1 MAEHARRRTMPR
13 RVLRRAGSGD
23 PFIAALPRDDNWM
36 AALWGDDAAA
46 DGQSDAPSAG
56 PAVRDGVPSA
66 TLDAVREALDEQRAA
81 TLELAAK
88 VDEIRAMLASLTAAG
103 SGVGPEPAVGRLVA
117 AAAGRVAAWRRG
129 ARPGA

>member
-46 DGQSDAPSAG
+46 DGQSDTPSG

-103 SGVGPEPAVGRLVA
+103 SRVGPEPAVRRLVA
-117 AAAGRVAAWRRG
+117 ATARRVAAWRRG
-129 ARPGA
+129 ARAGE